1 MARARKRARTKSGRF
16 TKRRTARTKAR
27 SYRVRRSN
35 PSSRYRKYGPSTR
48 KGGRRVTSR
57 RAYMKTA
64 APRRRR
70 NQKGVLGT
78 PAVKYALAAG
88 AGAISAHW
96 LDEVNFLNPVKNG
109 KPVLPMGLK
118 GSVLAAVITFAA
130 AQWGLKGANK
140 QLARAAAIGMLVPS
154 VANAVK
160 KGFAGGPM
168 VLPSSPGGASARLMA
183 PRNRMAAARFAAA
196 SRNLDNLVA

>member
-1 MARARKRARTKSGRF
+1 MARARRRTKSGRF
-16 TKRRTARTKAR
+16 TKRRTASTRRRT
-27 SYRVRRSN
+27 YRVRSRRSN

-48 KGGRRVTSR
+48 KGQVRKTAR
-57 RAYMKTA
+57 RAYVS
-64 APRRRR
+64 PRRRA
-70 NQKGVLGT
+70 NKKGILGT

-96 LDEVNFLNPVKNG
+96 LDELNFLNPERNG
-109 KPVLPMGLK
+109 KPALPMGLK

-130 AQWGLKGANK
+130 AQWGLKGNNK

-168 VLPSSPGGASARLMA
+168 QLNNGNGGGARAQLVH
-183 PRNRMAAARFAAA
+183 PRNRHAAARFAAA
-196 SRNLDNLVA
+196 SRNIDNVAA